1 MLKWMINKKK
11 DQCMMSGKGSI
22 MTKNKGRQGE
32 RGTERGEGCFE
43 KSLKYLWMLTHCSSP
58 GSPVSQWGCCWIERT
73 GRVLLNPVFPV
84 SVVMQ
89 GSGWTFHTASGN
101 PRLSLSGAKERFA
114 WSKEDQGRLV
124 PFWEREGPRAHSLR
138 WSENSDM
145 TPCYLLCVKSCWGGN
160 FPTRDSQR
168 ETSVIIITGN
178 ISV

>member
-1 MLKWMINKKK
+1 
-11 DQCMMSGKGSI
+11 MSIKGSI

-124 PFWEREGPRAHSLR
+124 PFWESEGPRAHSLR

-168 ETSVIIITGN
+168 ETSVIMITGN